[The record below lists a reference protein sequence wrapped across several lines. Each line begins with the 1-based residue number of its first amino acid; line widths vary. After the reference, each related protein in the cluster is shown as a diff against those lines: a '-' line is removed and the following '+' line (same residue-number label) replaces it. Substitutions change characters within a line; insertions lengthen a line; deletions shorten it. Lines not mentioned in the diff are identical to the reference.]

1 MNTFCISAVC
11 TWFVVSLMA
20 AIISFAGLLGPADN
34 RSEWQRS
41 AELLELQASEAGT
54 ARREAAGQA
63 LCTQELGPQS
73 EARWLE
79 DGSLVCTIARSI
91 VKASL

>member
-1 MNTFCISAVC
+1 MKTFYFSAVGI
-11 TWFVVSLMA
+11 WFVVSVLA
-20 AIISFAGLLGPADN
+20 AVISFEGLLGPADN
-34 RSEWQRS
+34 RSEWQSS
-41 AELLELQASEAGT
+41 AALIELQASEAGT

-63 LCTQELGPQS
+63 LCTQERGPNS

-79 DGSLVCTIARSI
+79 DGSLVCTTRRSI

>member
-11 TWFVVSLMA
+11 TWFVVSVMA
-20 AIISFAGLLGPADN
+20 ATLSFMGLLSPQDN
-34 RSEWQRS
+34 SSEWQSS
-41 AELLELQASEAGT
+41 AELIELQASEAGT

-63 LCTQELGPQS
+63 LCNQERGPNS

-79 DGSLVCTIARSI
+79 DGSLACTAGRRIL
-91 VKASL
+91 KASL

>member
-1 MNTFCISAVC
+1 MKTFCFCAVC
-11 TWFVVSLMA
+11 TWFVVSVMA
-20 AIISFAGLLGPADN
+20 AIISFAGLLGPEDN

-41 AELLELQASEAGT
+41 EELIELQASEAGT

-63 LCTQELGPQS
+63 LCSQEQGPQS

-79 DGSLVCTIARSI
+79 DGSLACTTARRVI
-91 VKASL
+91 KASL